1 MSDEFLAL
9 VCRAASF
16 EARLLSQ
23 QPQMPPVSALSA
35 RLQAELAVSE
45 PPRTQPRHRWQGAEA
60 RSTSRSGSQ
69 QRTAFGLQRR
79 ERQSEVDTEAQ
90 RRAVSAA
97 QKEQHKLLQAT
108 LEYRRRQLLANR
120 QYGELSRQRARQ
132 CLRNQSAPS
141 RPPWR
146 DDDDTERLSV
156 WHTAP
161 ADPDSRLRSDEA
173 DRLPPSKYLPMREY
187 QVETKA
193 VMEAATQEIGTMTEG
208 EVDPPAVLDVAIQHS
223 PVKGVDAA
231 TLTDHQGP
239 PSGDASPFE
248 AEEST
253 AEQVLRRMR
262 LQRLERG
269 SLPDSNTAHDFVC

>member
-1 MSDEFLAL
+1 
-9 VCRAASF
+9 
-16 EARLLSQ
+16 
-23 QPQMPPVSALSA
+23 
-35 RLQAELAVSE
+35 
-45 PPRTQPRHRWQGAEA
+45 
-60 RSTSRSGSQ
+60 
-69 QRTAFGLQRR
+69 
-79 ERQSEVDTEAQ
+79 
-90 RRAVSAA
+90 
-97 QKEQHKLLQAT
+97 
-108 LEYRRRQLLANR
+108 
-120 QYGELSRQRARQ
+120 
-132 CLRNQSAPS
+132 
-141 RPPWR
+141 
-146 DDDDTERLSV
+146 
-156 WHTAP
+156 
-161 ADPDSRLRSDEA
+161 
-173 DRLPPSKYLPMREY
+173 MREY